1 MTRRAFVLV
10 LLAWLV
16 GLTGA
21 RDFLHN
27 HGGLTERPDCP
38 ACRVAGATG
47 VTTSTPAA
55 LSASPELVAV
65 GIVPNPRTLDYVSG
79 FVCLDPPP
87 RSPPVSF

>member
-1 MTRRAFVLV
+1 MARRVIVLV

-27 HGGLTERPDCP
+27 HGGLTDQPDCP
-38 ACRVAGATG
+38 ACRVERATG
-47 VTTSTPAA
+47 VITPTPAA
-55 LSASPELVAV
+55 LMASPELVAV

-79 FVCLDPPP
+79 FVCLDPSP
-87 RSPPVSF
+87 RSPPVSL